1 MRSAQGRTEIIAN
14 DLSEIELINDDEKIW
29 LQNLCRYLDKE
40 LFTIRL
46 TDKSEDEPVI
56 EFRHGRWYAGR
67 YVGEIQYM
75 GRTLRIT
82 PRYESSFHRW
92 ISTIW
97 GVRMI
102 QSKGSYRNANM
113 WLWELIARIWGEQ
126 LIRGAKHGLPYTRME
141 ETLKAPSLRG
151 RMKVMETALEVGK
164 GTNRLAS
171 LSRCKVIH
179 PDIAYILSNGYRRIK
194 KELGHR
200 NAHNWLS
207 DRGREIISLL
217 LQSEGCKSYKTIYK
231 IPKIKY
237 TPILESYRPVV
248 DLTLRIL
255 QQKSFGVSL
264 KGAQEVTGTLLDM
277 AEIWE
282 LYVYH
287 LLRNALVGV
296 EVIHTGRVREAVGH
310 LFVNGNGKK
319 IAAQKPDFII
329 RRPSSKQVLAV
340 VDAKYKHTFV
350 TLSKPTGLEQNDLY
364 QIHAYMDAFSNQGSS
379 APGVLVYPDENDA
392 EIRRYQQGNPWF
404 SSQLKS
410 NLYFYGVN
418 GELGEEN
425 SDNGLT
431 PSEERFCM
439 GIRELLMGNLNNG
452 IWDE

>member
-1 MRSAQGRTEIIAN
+1 MKCAQRTEIIAN

-29 LQNLCRYLDKE
+29 LQNLCLYLDKE

-46 TDKSEDEPVI
+46 TDKSDDEPVI

-67 YVGEIQYM
+67 YVGEIQYT
-75 GRTLRIT
+75 GRTLRLT

-141 ETLKAPSLRG
+141 ETLKAPTLRG
-151 RMKVMETALEVGK
+151 RMKVMETALEIGK

-171 LSRCKVIH
+171 LSRSKVVH

-207 DRGREIISLL
+207 DRGREIIGLL
-217 LQSEGCKSYKTIYK
+217 LQSEGCRSYKTTYK

-248 DLTLRIL
+248 D
-255 QQKSFGVSL
+255 F
-264 KGAQEVTGTLLDM
+264 E
-277 AEIWE
+277 
-282 LYVYH
+282 
-287 LLRNALVGV
+287 
-296 EVIHTGRVREAVGH
+296 
-310 LFVNGNGKK
+310 
-319 IAAQKPDFII
+319 DFATKII
-329 RRPSSKQVLAV
+329 R
-340 VDAKYKHTFV
+340 
-350 TLSKPTGLEQNDLY
+350 GLFERGPR
-364 QIHAYMDAFSNQGSS
+364 SNRNP
-379 APGVLVYPDENDA
+379 PG
-392 EIRRYQQGNPWF
+392 
-404 SSQLKS
+404 
-410 NLYFYGVN
+410 YG
-418 GELGEEN
+418 
-425 SDNGLT
+425 
-431 PSEERFCM
+431 
-439 GIRELLMGNLNNG
+439 
-452 IWDE
+452 